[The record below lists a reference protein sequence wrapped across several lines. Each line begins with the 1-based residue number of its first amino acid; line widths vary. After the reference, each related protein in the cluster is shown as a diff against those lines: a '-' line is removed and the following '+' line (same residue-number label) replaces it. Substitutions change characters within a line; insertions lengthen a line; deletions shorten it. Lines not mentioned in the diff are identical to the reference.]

1 MWGYSSS
8 GSLVVE
14 LRKASVE
21 SETQT
26 EVTFPP
32 QATGVHPIATPQE
45 VVPVA
50 PGPPPLISVQTTL
63 KTPPPTPSPKTIRRT
78 ISMGP
83 STQTLFPAS
92 SKFIMVLSLSFLP
105 LTQYPKGDSEEEYE
119 DQPTPGQSTSRV
131 EISPRLRTFLL
142 SQRMKP
148 LQPLQWQM
156 TFLSQNSLLKRTLP
170 RQKIFLFQNSPLK
183 RNKFDPNQCSPLHQW
198 KRTCPVGGLSN
209 HFTNL

>member
-45 VVPVA
+45 VVPVS

-63 KTPPPTPSPKTIRRT
+63 KAPPPTPSPKTIRRT

-131 EISPRLRTFLL
+131 EISPSPEDIPAL
-142 SQRMKP
+142 SEDEASATSPVADDVPQPELSSEEDSPEAEDLPLPEFSSEEEQVRSKP
-148 LQPLQWQM
+148 V
-156 TFLSQNSLLKRTLP
+156 F
-170 RQKIFLFQNSPLK
+170 SP
-183 RNKFDPNQCSPLHQW
+183 SPVEEDVSSRW
-198 KRTCPVGGLSN
+198 II
-209 HFTNL
+209 

>member
-83 STQTLFPAS
+83 STQALFPAS

-105 LTQYPKGDSEEEYE
+105 LTQYPKGDSEEEIE

-131 EISPRLRTFLL
+131 EISPSPEDIPAL
-142 SQRMKP
+142 SEDEASAPSPVAEDVPQPELSSEEDSPEAEEVP
-148 LQPLQWQM
+148 LPEFSSEEEQVRSKAV
-156 TFLSQNSLLKRTLP
+156 F
-170 RQKIFLFQNSPLK
+170 SP
-183 RNKFDPNQCSPLHQW
+183 SPVEEDVSSRW
-198 KRTCPVGGLSN
+198 II
-209 HFTNL
+209 